1 MQTENKLLL
10 TIFENKIFRTNI
22 SEIVQIDSILLL
34 IHGYTGDENSMRI
47 FGQEAPANT
56 LFISPQA
63 PYPSSLGGY
72 SWVDEK
78 EAHNS
83 RQIFSRYIE
92 AAATLKTTLDHFFI
106 QNSIRNPL
114 IAIAG
119 FSQGA
124 AMAYTLSILYPQWV
138 RKVAAL
144 AGFIPEGYESYL
156 KPELMQNIEYFIAHG
171 EKDQTVT
178 IEKAVAAYT
187 VLNAAGARVKYC
199 TDQSE
204 HKLGASCF
212 RGLGAFLKS

>member
-1 MQTENKLLL
+1 MQTENKSFI
-10 TIFENKIFRTNI
+10 TIFEKNYFRTNL
-22 SEIVQIDSILLL
+22 SEISQVDSILLL
-34 IHGYTGDENSMRI
+34 IHGYTGDENSMWI
-47 FGQEAPANT
+47 FGREAPVNT
-56 LFISPQA
+56 LIISPRA

-78 EAHNS
+78 EPHI
-83 RQIFSRYIE
+83 RHQTFSQYVE
-92 AAATLKTTLDHFFI
+92 AATTLKTTLDHYFI
-106 QNSIRNPL
+106 ENNIRNPL

-124 AMAYTLSILYPQWV
+124 AMAYTLSILYPQCV

-144 AGFIPEGYESYL
+144 AGFIPEGCEAYL
-156 KPELMQNIEYFIAHG
+156 TPEMMQNTEYFIAHG
-171 EKDQTVT
+171 ENDQTVT

-187 VLNAAGARVKYC
+187 ILNAAGARVKYC

>member
-1 MQTENKLLL
+1 MQTKNKPLL
-10 TIFENKIFRTNI
+10 TIFKNTILRTNL
-22 SEIVQIDSILLL
+22 SEMDQVESILLL
-34 IHGYTGDENSMRI
+34 IHGYTGDENSMWI
-47 FGQEAPANT
+47 FRREAPANA
-56 LFISPQA
+56 LIVSPRA

-78 EAHNS
+78 KPLIS
-83 RQIFSRYIE
+83 QQIFSQYVE
-92 AAATLKTTLDHFFI
+92 AATTLKTTLDQYFSQNDI
-106 QNSIRNPL
+106 QNPP
-114 IAIAG
+114 IAIVG

-138 RKVAAL
+138 KKVAAL
-144 AGFIPEGYESYL
+144 AGFIPEGCDAYIT
-156 KPELMQNIEYFIAHG
+156 PGLMDNIEYFIAHG
-171 EKDQTVT
+171 ENDQTVT

-187 VLNAAGARVKYC
+187 YLNTAGAKIKYC